1 MQIEQP
7 ECRYTTISYTLHNV
21 CMDPICRG
29 ASVGLQHERARFITT
44 KKYLAATTNY
54 YQMNGNKS
62 KGLFLA
68 KYPRLRNAKM
78 QKKRRS
84 TVVV

>member
-1 MQIEQP
+1 MCITQ
-7 ECRYTTISYTLHNV
+7 TNKGSA
-21 CMDPICRG
+21 G
-29 ASVGLQHERARFITT
+29 GLQHERARFITT

-54 YQMNGNKS
+54 YQRNGNES